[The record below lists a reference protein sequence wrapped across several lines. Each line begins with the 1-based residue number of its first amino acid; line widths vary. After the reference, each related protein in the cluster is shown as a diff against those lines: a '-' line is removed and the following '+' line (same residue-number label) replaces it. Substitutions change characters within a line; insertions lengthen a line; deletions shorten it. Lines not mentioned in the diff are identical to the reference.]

1 MEMIFPSKDEQQEGS
16 NKRSEPTFRAQIL
29 CRNSVVASIH
39 RSIHPVICIAFCFV
53 ALLALKRYSDW
64 KHFLRKY
71 FSSSHAPFPMH
82 RNIIPILH
90 SKHSGQLVVSI
101 PRLYASSCHLLDKI
115 NAMGTFFF
123 IRDNFFDLQVVNSDT

>member
-39 RSIHPVICIAFCFV
+39 RSSYLHCVLFRCFV
-53 ALLALKRYSDW
+53 SSFSLSKRYSDW

-71 FSSSHAPFPMH
+71 VSSSHAPFPMH

-123 IRDNFFDLQVVNSDT
+123 KRDNFLTDRL